1 MPNSAL
7 YWLKNK
13 IFSWN
18 LRDIIKSEQY
28 FKISHLSLLYRL
40 LSLNFINSNEFN
52 EYKLNVTHET
62 EKLSY
67 DISFYKSSSESQQY
81 FSLDELI
88 RFIQGVFENNKISQ
102 GKRREIL
109 LKSYISD
116 MIYDIDK
123 ELGLLD

>member
-40 LSLNFINSNEFN
+40 LNLNFINSNEFN

-81 FSLDELI
+81 FSLCELI

-109 LKSYISD
+109 LKSYS
-116 MIYDIDK
+116 
-123 ELGLLD
+123 